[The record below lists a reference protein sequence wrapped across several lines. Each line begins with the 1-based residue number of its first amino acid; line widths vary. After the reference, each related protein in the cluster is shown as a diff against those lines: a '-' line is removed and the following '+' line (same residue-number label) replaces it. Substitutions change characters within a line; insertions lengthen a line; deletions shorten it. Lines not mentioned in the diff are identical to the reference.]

1 MDFLTIFIRRPVLAT
16 MLSVLLVV
24 LGLFSYRT
32 LGVDTMP
39 NIEIPIVTVTTILR
53 GASPEEVES
62 QVTKPIEEVINT
74 IEGVDELKSFNT
86 EGMSRIVIRFHLE
99 RKIAEAAQDVRDKVA
114 TVIRRLPQDTEAPVI
129 SKIDF
134 DAIPVLSLAVTGPR
148 EMKEISE
155 IARLKV
161 KEAIENVRGV
171 GAVIPMGN
179 WTRAINVFLDLDR
192 LQSYGISI
200 SRIKVALATQNVEI
214 PSGRIDRGDSE
225 QVLRTLARI
234 ERVEDFNKIV
244 VATVNG
250 RQITIG
256 DIGRVEDSVEEPRS
270 LARLWTKAT
279 GGAGTPA
286 VSLVVQKQSGTNTV
300 EVIKSVKK
308 RLKEIEPN
316 LPTGINISI
325 VADQSRFIESSID
338 ELRLHL
344 FLGGILTALSVLLF
358 MRSLRS
364 TLIAAIAI
372 PTSLIATF
380 TFMSAMHFTLNNMS
394 LLGLTLAVG
403 IVIDDAIVV
412 LENIFRHMEELKKPP
427 LQAAIDGLK
436 EIGLAVMATTTSLV
450 VIFLPVAFMSGMAG
464 RFFYEF
470 GLTVAFAIGI
480 SLVISFTLT
489 PMLSALFL
497 SSKQAGA
504 SSKETR
510 LWKLLQNGYEMI
522 LQWAL
527 RRRGLTV
534 LISIGCV
541 LMVGPIVKMLGKDF
555 LPADDRSE
563 FQVSLIVPAGS
574 SLSSA
579 DAIFKKIEAEI
590 QKVTGITTM
599 LTQIGSTE
607 VGAEDIT
614 QGTIYVG
621 TLEIADRNYPQK
633 KVMQEVRA
641 ILAKYPE
648 LRTGVY
654 DMEGM
659 GGGSSARQNYQIS
672 YNLTGPDLGGLMTYS
687 DEIAR
692 RLRTMPGFVD
702 VDTSLVARQPE
713 VRVSLNRPKA
723 ADLGVSA
730 SDVALALRTMVGGER
745 VTKFREGVE
754 QYDVWLRLD
763 RRDRADSDLVARLPV
778 GANKSG
784 MVTLNQVADL
794 SEGKSPAEIDRFNRQ
809 RQVTIFAN
817 LEKLDLGKATEQIRA
832 LVREM
837 QLPLS
842 YQGADTGKAKQMA
855 EGMTN
860 MILAFVLAF
869 IYMYIVLAAQ
879 FESFLHPVT
888 ILLAL
893 PLTLPFAFFS
903 LLILGET
910 LNIYS
915 LLGIFMLFGIVKK
928 NGILQIDYT
937 NTLVAQGR
945 PLAQAILEANR
956 TRLRPILMTTI
967 TLIAGMIPIAL
978 GSGPGAAS
986 RASMAKV
993 IIGGQALSLL
1003 ITLLIVPVCYSLFE
1017 GAKERLR
1024 RDKKQEIQTI

>member
-1 MDFLTIFIRRPVLAT
+1 MDNLTVFIRRPVLAT
-16 MLSVLLVV
+16 MLSLLLVV
-24 LGLFSYRT
+24 LGMFSYRT

-39 NIEIPIVTVTTILR
+39 DIEIPIVTVTTILR

-62 QVTKPIEEVINT
+62 QVTKPIEEVVNT
-74 IEGVDELKSFNT
+74 IEGVDELRAVNT
-86 EGMSRIVIRFHLE
+86 EGMSRIIIKFHLE

-114 TVIRRLPQDTEAPVI
+114 TVLRRLPEDTEAPVI
-129 SKIDF
+129 TKMDF
-134 DAIPVLSLAVTGPR
+134 DAIPILTLAVTGPR
-148 EMKEISE
+148 DMKEISE
-155 IARLKV
+155 IARLQV
-161 KEAIENVRGV
+161 KEAIENIRGV

-179 WTRAINVFLDLDR
+179 WIRAINVFLDLDR
-192 LQSYGISI
+192 LQSFGIPI
-200 SRIKVALATQNVEI
+200 AKVKVALATQNVEI

-234 ERVEDFNKIV
+234 ERVEDFKKIV

-250 RQITIG
+250 RQITVG
-256 DIGRVEDSVEEPRS
+256 DIGRVEDSVEEPRT
-270 LARLWTKAT
+270 LARLWKKEA

-300 EVIKSVKK
+300 EVIHAVKK
-308 RLKEIEPN
+308 RLKDIAST
-316 LPTGINISI
+316 LPPGIKVSVI
-325 VADQSRFIESSID
+325 ADQSRFIESSID

-344 FLGGILTALSVLLF
+344 ILGGILTALSVLLF

-364 TLIAAIAI
+364 TLIAAVAI

-380 TFMSAMHFTLNNMS
+380 TFMSAMDFTLNNMS

-412 LENIFRHMEELKKPP
+412 LENIFRHMEELGKPP

-470 GLTVAFAIGI
+470 GLTVAFAIFI
-480 SLVISFTLT
+480 SLIISFTLT
-489 PMLSALFL
+489 PMLSAKFL
-497 SSKQAGA
+497 TSKQAGA

-510 LWKLLQNGYEMI
+510 IWKLLQDGYEFA
-522 LQWAL
+522 LQWSL
-527 RRRGLTV
+527 RNRGLTV
-534 LISIGCV
+534 LVAAGCV
-541 LMVGPIVKMLGKDF
+541 LMVVPLVALLGKDF
-555 LPADDRSE
+555 LPPDDRSE

-579 DAIFKKIEAEI
+579 DAVFKKIEAEI
-590 QKVTGITTM
+590 QQVEGITTT
-599 LTQIGSTE
+599 LSQIGSTE

-621 TLEIADRNYPQK
+621 TVDIARRNYPQK
-633 KVMQEVRA
+633 KIMQDVRA
-641 ILAKYPE
+641 ILSKYPE
-648 LRTGVY
+648 LRSGVY
-654 DMEGM
+654 DIEGVVS
-659 GGGSSARQNYQIS
+659 SSARQNYAIS
-672 YNLTGPDLGGLMTYS
+672 YNLTGPDLGRLMEYS
-687 DEIAR
+687 DEVAR
-692 RLRTMPGFVD
+692 RLRKMPGFVD
-702 VDTSLVARQPE
+702 VDTSLVARKPE
-713 VRVSLNRPKA
+713 VRITLDRPRA

-730 SDVALALRTMVGGER
+730 SDVALALRTMVGGDS

-763 RRDRADSDLVARLPV
+763 VRDRNDADIIARLPV

-784 MVTLNQVADL
+784 MITLNQVAEL
-794 SEGKSPAEIDRFNRQ
+794 TEGKSPAEIDRFNRQ

-817 LEKLDLGKATEQIRA
+817 LDKLDLGKATEKIEA
-832 LVREM
+832 VVKEM
-837 QLPLS
+837 QLPVS
-842 YQGADTGKAKQMA
+842 YQGDFTGRAKQMG

-860 MILAFVLAF
+860 MLLAFVLAF
-869 IYMYIVLAAQ
+869 VYMYIVLAAQ
-879 FESFLHPVT
+879 FESFLHPIT

-903 LLILGET
+903 LLLLGDT

-945 PLAQAILEANR
+945 QLTQAILEANR

-1017 GAKERLR
+1017 GAKSRLNR
-1024 RDKKQEIQTI
+1024 RKKPGLQTI